1 MAINDSSAFCP
12 TGLHGEYEWL
22 TTHRDGLDTLLRAC
36 SQVVV
41 GKYVA
46 ITSFDSGPLAL
57 NETEKSAGWS
67 SRKGAAY
74 SPKVQSIET
83 LPFEEYNEWY
93 VLPSPFDLG
102 QISETNVLKYP
113 LPSGEIAVFVNCGG
127 FSLHMLDTPAWQE
140 LVELFWNQLESIN
153 PESYIA
159 DGDLLNFACRN
170 KDLFAAVRAA
180 LSERV

>member
-1 MAINDSSAFCP
+1 MAINDSSAFWM

-22 TTHRDGLDTLLRAC
+22 TTRRDGLDALLRAC
-36 SQVVV
+36 PQVVI

-46 ITSFDSGPLAL
+46 ITSFGSSPLPL
-57 NETEKSAGWS
+57 NEIEKNAGWE
-67 SRKGAAY
+67 SRKGAGY
-74 SPKVQSIET
+74 SPKVQTVET

-93 VLPSPFDLG
+93 VLQSPFDLG
-102 QISETNVLKYP
+102 QISQTDVLKYP
-113 LPSGEIAVFVNCGG
+113 LPSGEIAVFVNYGC
-127 FSLHMLDTPAWQE
+127 FRLHMPDVPAMQD
-140 LVELFWNQLESIN
+140 LIELFWTQLESIN

-180 LSERV
+180 LSEHV

>member
-1 MAINDSSAFCP
+1 MAINDSSAFWM

-22 TTHRDGLDTLLRAC
+22 TTRRDGLDALLRAC
-36 SQVVV
+36 PQVVI

-46 ITSFDSGPLAL
+46 ITSFDSSPLPL
-57 NETEKSAGWS
+57 NEIEKNAGWE
-67 SRKGAAY
+67 SRKGAGY
-74 SPKVQSIET
+74 SPKVQTVET

-93 VLPSPFDLG
+93 VLQSPFDLG
-102 QISETNVLKYP
+102 QISQTDVLKYP
-113 LPSGEIAVFVNCGG
+113 LPSGEIAVFVNYGC
-127 FSLHMLDTPAWQE
+127 FRLHMPDVPAMQD
-140 LVELFWNQLESIN
+140 LIELFWTQLESIN

-180 LSERV
+180 LSEHV